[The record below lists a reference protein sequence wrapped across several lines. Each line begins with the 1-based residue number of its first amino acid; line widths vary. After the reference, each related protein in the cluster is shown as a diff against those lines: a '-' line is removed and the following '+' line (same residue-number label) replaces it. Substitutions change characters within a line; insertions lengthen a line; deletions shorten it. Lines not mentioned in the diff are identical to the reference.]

1 MLAVSDKPET
11 VRWLLAFTK
20 PRGEKLAEENLL
32 RQGFECFAPILSIQK
47 RRRGR
52 WLWVEEPLFP
62 RYVFVGA
69 HPEQSWA
76 PIRSTLGVSAL
87 VRFGGEVANVPEKL
101 VDQLRTQ
108 AESGPARH
116 YVFKQ
121 GQSVR
126 VVGESY
132 SSIEGVFQ
140 MQDGAE
146 RARVLISL
154 LGRPSVVDVP
164 LSQLVPQ

>member
-1 MLAVSDKPET
+1 MSDSPEIT
-11 VRWLLAFTK
+11 RWSLVFTK

-32 RQGFECFAPILSIQK
+32 RQGFECFSPMFSIQR

-52 WLWVEEPLFP
+52 WVWIEEPLFP
-62 RYVFVGA
+62 RYVFVGT

-87 VRFGGEVANVPEKL
+87 VRFGGEIAMVPEKL
-101 VDQLRTQ
+101 VDQLRAQ
-108 AESGPARH
+108 AQASPSRH

-126 VVGESY
+126 LVGETY
-132 SSIEGVFQ
+132 SSIEGIFQ

-146 RARVLISL
+146 RAHVLISL
-154 LGRPSVVDVP
+154 LGRPALVTVP